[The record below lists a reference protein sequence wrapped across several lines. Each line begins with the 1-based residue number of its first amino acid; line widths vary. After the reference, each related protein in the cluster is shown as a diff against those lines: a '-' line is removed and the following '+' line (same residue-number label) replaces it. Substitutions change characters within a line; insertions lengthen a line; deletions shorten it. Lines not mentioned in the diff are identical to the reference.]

1 MMFHRNRHSNNRV
14 TAVSRTADNG
24 IIYQC
29 VSRVGNALEDHG
41 FATLDG
47 ISAGRMLI
55 NGDGY
60 RYNRV
65 AAVSRKAYKRILYR
79 RRGGIF
85 NTLED
90 H

>member
-29 VSRVGNALEDHG
+29 VCRVGNALEDHG
-41 FATLDG
+41 FATLNG

-65 AAVSRKAYKRILYR
+65 AAVSRKAYKRIINR